1 VHLFIIVKG
10 EFMDKDLLEQLYRTM
25 LTMRRFDERIQALSQ
40 ANAIPGYAHTYFGSE
55 AVGTGVMAA
64 LETSDWITSTY
75 RCHGHAI
82 AKGVDLKA
90 MAAEIYGRKTGV
102 CKGKGGS
109 MHISDFDKGMLGS
122 FGIVAAG
129 IPVAVGAALSAKILG
144 RKDIAVAFFG
154 DGAVHQGVFHEGA
167 GLAKL
172 WKVPAL
178 LVCENNGYAEATA
191 TDYHLNTK
199 TIADM
204 ACAYNM
210 PAERADGMDVVTV
223 YETAKRAVERLRK
236 GDGPML
242 LEFLSY
248 RFSGQYEGDPQT
260 YQPAEEMAEARKRD
274 PLKLFKE
281 KAAERGLDISRLAT
295 IESEVETSVTEAF
308 TYAETQP
315 FPHPEETLEDVYVSY
330 GKRG

>member
-1 VHLFIIVKG
+1 
-10 EFMDKDLLEQLYRTM
+10 MDTKLLEQLYRTM
-25 LTMRRFDERIQALSQ
+25 LTMRRFDERVQELSK

-55 AVGTGVMAA
+55 AIGTGVMAA
-64 LETSDWITSTY
+64 LQPTDWIASTY

-82 AKGVDLKA
+82 GKGVDIGA

-144 RKDIAVAFFG
+144 RNEIAVAFFG

-191 TDYHLNTK
+191 TDYHLNTE

-210 PAERADGMDVVTV
+210 SAERADGMDVVTV
-223 YETAKRAVERLRK
+223 YETAKRAVDKLRK
-236 GDGPML
+236 GEGPML

-274 PLKLFKE
+274 PLKLFTE
-281 KAAERGLDISRLAT
+281 KAAERGLDASRLAA
-295 IESEVETSVTEAF
+295 IEIEVGKAVEEAF
-308 TYAETQP
+308 AYAETQP
-315 FPHPEETLEDVYVSY
+315 FPAPEEALEDVYVSY
-330 GKRG
+330 GSRG

>member
-1 VHLFIIVKG
+1 
-10 EFMDKDLLEQLYRTM
+10 MDTHLLEQLYRTM
-25 LTMRRFDERIQALSQ
+25 LTMRLFDERVHVLSKE
-40 ANAIPGYAHTYFGSE
+40 NAIPGYAHTYFGSE
-55 AVGTGVMAA
+55 AIGTGVMAA
-64 LETSDWITSTY
+64 LQPNDWITSTY

-82 AKGVDLKA
+82 AKGVDIKA
-90 MAAEIYGRKTGV
+90 MAAEIYGRRTGV

-109 MHISDFDKGMLGS
+109 MHVSDFDKGMLGA

-129 IPVAVGAALSAKILG
+129 IPVAVGAALSAKMLG
-144 RKDIAVAFFG
+144 RNEIAVAFFG

-172 WKVPAL
+172 WKVPTL

-191 TDYHLNTK
+191 TDYHLNTE

-236 GDGPML
+236 GEGPML

-274 PLKLFKE
+274 PLTLFRK
-281 KAAERGLDISRLAT
+281 KARERGLEAASLTT
-295 IESEVETSVTEAF
+295 IEAEVSKAVEEAF
-308 TYAETQP
+308 SYAETQP
-315 FPHPEETLEDVYVSY
+315 FPNPEEALEDVYVRY
-330 GKRG
+330 P